1 MSNSM
6 MPHQNRLKDRL
17 AQSKPSVGAW
27 LMSSS
32 PIIAEAMVSMGF
44 HFLVI
49 DMEHGAADVSQSETL
64 FALAERYGAA
74 LMVRIPSL
82 METWRAGSWIWVLT
96 ALRIDG
102 RERRELRESPRAR
115 FYPPEGKRGVGIS
128 RCNQFGDRFKEYL
141 MGFKPVLMA
150 MVETSEGIHA
160 ASDIAAL
167 PSVDGIFLG
176 PYDLS
181 TSLGCPGDF
190 YSQPFINA
198 VETVRSACRAN
209 RKALGIHQVEP
220 VADELHNR
228 FDDGFSFVAYGTD
241 ILALRAGITHI
252 GFDTTILR

>member
-74 LMVRIPSL
+74 PMVRIPSL
-82 METWRAGSWIWVLT
+82 
-96 ALRIDG
+96 DG
-102 RERRELRESPRAR
+102 DLARRLMDLGAHGIIVSTVESAESFAEFAKSF

-241 ILALRAGITHI
+241 ILALRAGLAGAIDFI
-252 GFDTTILR
+252 GE